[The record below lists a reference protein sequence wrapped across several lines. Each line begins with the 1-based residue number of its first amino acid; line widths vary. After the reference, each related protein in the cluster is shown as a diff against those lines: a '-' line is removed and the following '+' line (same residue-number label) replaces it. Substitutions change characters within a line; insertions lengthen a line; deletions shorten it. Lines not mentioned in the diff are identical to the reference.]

1 MINAKEARRVCDKA
15 RIPPSK
21 LEFSDLIKNISDKI
35 ELAAAAGW
43 GKIELS
49 FTSAGIWRSD
59 IKSADLE
66 KFLKERGMAL
76 GLSQTVR
83 IATQSLLFHGE
94 RI

>member
-15 RIPPSK
+15 CIPPSK

-35 ELAAAAGW
+35 ELAASAGW

-59 IKSADLE
+59 VKSADLE
-66 KFLKERGMAL
+66 KFLKENGY
-76 GLSQTVR
+76 GVR
-83 IATQSLLFHGE
+83 VIPDGPYSDAKLIISW
-94 RI
+94 

>member
-1 MINAKEARRVCDKA
+1 MIDAKEARRTCDKA

-35 ELAAAAGW
+35 ELAAAAGC

-59 IKSADLE
+59 IKSDDL
-66 KFLKERGMAL
+66 
-76 GLSQTVR
+76 
-83 IATQSLLFHGE
+83 
-94 RI
+94 